1 MGKLEAGHG
10 TKKNKYTYLVTWSED
25 DNEYVGLCTE
35 FSSWISKFELA
46 GTPEKALKG
55 GDKSGVS
62 LNRIA
67 DSKLNQ

>member
-1 MGKLEAGHG
+1 MEQ
-10 TKKNKYTYLVTWSED
+10 KKDKDTYQVTWSED
-25 DNEYVGLCTE
+25 DNEYVGLCAG
-35 FSSWISKFELA
+35 FPIWISKFELA

-55 GDKSGVS
+55 GQKSGVS